1 MADPPDRVHRSELLA
16 CVPGSSDETFDH
28 RSGDEGGCHRVRSNA
43 AAGEFECGGLGQ
55 TLDGVLAR
63 VVKAEIG
70 NTDMPAMLLVLT
82 IAPPPLL
89 SMAATS
95 CFIAAAIPTRLFQS
109 SRMNCFLAQKS
120 FSP

>member
-95 CFIAAAIPTRLFQS
+95 CFIAAATHSIVPIE
-109 SRMNCFLAQKS
+109 
-120 FSP
+120 

>member
-1 MADPPDRVHRSELLA
+1 MADPPDRVYRSELLA

-28 RSGDEGGCHRVRSNA
+28 RSGDAGGCHRVRSNA

-55 TLDGVLAR
+55 TLDGVVAR

-70 NTDMPAMLLVLT
+70 NTDMPAMLLALT

-95 CFIAAAIPTRLFQS
+95 CFIAAATPTRLFQS